1 MKVITNATPLIAL
14 AAINRLDLLRR
25 LFAEVLVPAAVYDEV
40 VGRGAGYAG
49 AEHVAQAAW
58 LQIRVA
64 PGPVTIDPLL
74 LGLDAG
80 ELAVL
85 LLAREERPDWVLI
98 DERLGRRMAQA
109 LHLPVMGTLGVLL
122 AAFRVGWLSQAE
134 AQQAV
139 QDLVSNGI
147 RLSKP
152 LLDWFEAELNVN
164 LPEH

>member
-1 MKVITNATPLIAL
+1 MMKLS
-14 AAINRLDLLRR
+14 
-25 LFAEVLVPAAVYDEV
+25 
-40 VGRGAGYAG
+40 GGAQ
-49 AEHVAQAAW
+49 VT
-58 LQIRVA
+58 